1 MKQFFGVLLL
11 ACASLISAAD
21 DKKAD
26 PVREE
31 LKKLEG
37 TWLRVSFE
45 VDGQKEDTDVKD
57 AKAVIKGNMV
67 RFVFGNKVFGE
78 ATFSID
84 PTKKPKAMD
93 STSTKPDKGRRT
105 LAIYEL
111 NGDDLKI
118 CATEGDKR
126 PMEFMTKAGSGC
138 ALSVYKR
145 AKK

>member
-1 MKQFFGVLLL
+1 MKRFFGVLLV
-11 ACASLISAAD
+11 ASASFVSGAD

-26 PVREE
+26 AVAEE

-37 TWLRVSFE
+37 TWLRLSFE
-45 VDGQKEDTDVKD
+45 FDGQKEDVDVKG
-57 AKAVIKGNMV
+57 ARAVIKGNV
-67 RFVFGNKVFGE
+67 VTFFIGEKVFGE

-84 PTKKPKAMD
+84 PTKKPKTMD
-93 STSTKPDKGRRT
+93 STSTKPEKGQKT

-111 NGDDLKI
+111 IGDNLKI
-118 CATEGDKR
+118 CVTQGSKR
-126 PMEFMTKAGSGC
+126 PTEFITKEGSGC